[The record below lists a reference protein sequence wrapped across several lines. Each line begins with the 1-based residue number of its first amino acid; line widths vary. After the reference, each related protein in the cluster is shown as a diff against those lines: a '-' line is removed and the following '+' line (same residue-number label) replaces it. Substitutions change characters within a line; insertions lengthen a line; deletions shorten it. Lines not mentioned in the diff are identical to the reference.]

1 MSDVTGSPTPL
12 ERLARLRDDHA
23 DRYDPVRFRY
33 LEALARRMA
42 ESQRTPSPAQ
52 QDKLQQALTDYQ
64 TRFEEARE
72 AARVRRAAL
81 PYDTLDDATQ
91 AQLDHLFESG
101 DLRTFQRLAEQQV
114 RQSPSPLVALLE
126 ALQNSDIA
134 DEGADNTPLD
144 SLLRDHPNLFQKI
157 AGKGRRNIRP
167 LTSPRELKA
176 LRQLRATRARLHT
189 QKRIDHAIAQTPGD
203 AGPLNAHRLVTRS
216 VETLR
221 GLSPDYLNH
230 FVSYMDTLLALE
242 KVAKKG

>member
-1 MSDVTGSPTPL
+1 MSDVNSAPAPL
-12 ERLARLRDDHA
+12 DRLARLRDDHA

-33 LEALARRMA
+33 LEALARRLA
-42 ESQRTPSPAQ
+42 ESPRAPTPAQ

-72 AARVRRAAL
+72 AARARRAAL
-81 PYDTLDDATQ
+81 PYDTLDDTTQ

-101 DLRTFQRLAEQQV
+101 D
-114 RQSPSPLVALLE
+114 
-126 ALQNSDIA
+126 
-134 DEGADNTPLD
+134 
-144 SLLRDHPNLFQKI
+144 
-157 AGKGRRNIRP
+157 
-167 LTSPRELKA
+167 
-176 LRQLRATRARLHT
+176 LRATRARLHT

-221 GLSPDYLNH
+221 GLSPDYLSH

>member
-1 MSDVTGSPTPL
+1 MSDVNSAPTPL
-12 ERLARLRDDHA
+12 DRLARLRDDRA

-33 LEALARRMA
+33 LEALARRLA
-42 ESQRTPSPAQ
+42 ESPRAPTPAQ

-72 AARVRRAAL
+72 AARARRAAL
-81 PYDTLDDATQ
+81 PYDTLDDTTQ

-101 DLRTFQRLAEQQV
+101 DLRAFQRLAEQQV
-114 RQSPSPLVALLE
+114 RRSPSPLVALLE
-126 ALQNSDIA
+126 ALQNNDID
-134 DEGADNTPLD
+134 DEDADNTPLD
-144 SLLRDHPNLFQKI
+144 SLLRDHPNLFQKV
-157 AGKGRRNIRP
+157 AGKG
-167 LTSPRELKA
+167 PRD
-176 LRQLRATRARLHT
+176 TPPPPTPPHPPPPPPHPPPPPPPHT

-221 GLSPDYLNH
+221 GLSPDYLSH

>member
-1 MSDVTGSPTPL
+1 MSDVNSAPTPL
-12 ERLARLRDDHA
+12 DRLARLRDDRA

-33 LEALARRMA
+33 LEVLARRLA
-42 ESQRTPSPAQ
+42 ESPRAPTPAQ

-72 AARVRRAAL
+72 AARARRAAL
-81 PYDTLDDATQ
+81 PYDTLDDTTQ

-101 DLRTFQRLAEQQV
+101 DLRAFQRLAEQQV
-114 RQSPSPLVALLE
+114 RRSPSPLVALLE
-126 ALQNSDIA
+126 ALQNNDID
-134 DEGADNTPLD
+134 DEDADNTPLD
-144 SLLRDHPNLFQKI
+144 SLLRDHPNLFQKV
-157 AGKGRRNIRP
+157 AGKGPRDIRP

-221 GLSPDYLNH
+221 GLSPDYLSH